1 MNIDTQPQI
10 IFAVVNDPS
19 SNRYSD
25 ESKGQRTNPLI
36 RFEPIK
42 GLAVGFVIAYPLLTR
57 LSRGVPFAHQTTIV
71 SWIAYTIDHTD

>member
-42 GLAVGFVIAYPLLTR
+42 GLAVGFVIAYPIQYPCTV
-57 LSRGVPFAHQTTIV
+57 GFARV
-71 SWIAYTIDHTD
+71 SGPI